1 MYNFFSLDRFF
12 LGGPLS
18 VRGFDFKGIG
28 PRRGGN
34 IVLFCFVL
42 KIQRNCCWL
51 IKAYSG
57 GILFLCRSKV
67 KNNDLTVAT
76 ETFVFFI
83 FYLSFV

>member
-34 IVLFCFVL
+34 IVLFCFENSKKLLLVN
-42 KIQRNCCWL
+42 KNIQWRDTFSL
-51 IKAYSG
+51 QIKSE
-57 GILFLCRSKV
+57 KQ
-67 KNNDLTVAT
+67 
-76 ETFVFFI
+76 
-83 FYLSFV
+83 